1 MNFISLIPV
10 NWIILNN
17 LTRALFKRKNRLNI
31 ENPFQVW
38 NWGPAEYVPSAKAHE
53 RHLDIRQAYV
63 ARNAT
68 IFKNN
73 HKGDRAFGSILHR
86 RPVRPDSRFLS
97 RSLFTI
103 FEINPIIILLAY
115 TNSNTDIDTGKRK
128 FNSYSRYLK
137 ISEQK
142 WKRTWWLF
150 PLYDSN
156 SECFKISWKY

>member
-1 MNFISLIPV
+1 MQ
-10 NWIILNN
+10 
-17 LTRALFKRKNRLNI
+17 T
-31 ENPFQVW
+31 
-38 NWGPAEYVPSAKAHE
+38 G
-53 RHLDIRQAYV
+53 AYV

-156 SECFKISWKY
+156 SECIKISWKYEVGQVMMAVPTFRFKFKIFKILGKIMKSDKSWWLFRLFDSSSKFFEN

>member
-1 MNFISLIPV
+1 MLWYFKSSYVECAIGRTSYIVV
-10 NWIILNN
+10 NWL
-17 LTRALFKRKNRLNI
+17 L
-31 ENPFQVW
+31 
-38 NWGPAEYVPSAKAHE
+38 SA
-53 RHLDIRQAYV
+53 AYV

>member
-1 MNFISLIPV
+1 MRTSKYWLHHQTYFIYRMLKWRQRWSPGDKT
-10 NWIILNN
+10 WQ
-17 LTRALFKRKNRLNI
+17 RAQRGHTKKNQSYPKGTSEI
-31 ENPFQVW
+31 
-38 NWGPAEYVPSAKAHE
+38 S
-53 RHLDIRQAYV
+53 DAYV

-142 WKRTWWLF
+142 WNRTWWLF
-150 PLYDSN
+150 RLYDSN
-156 SECFKISWKY
+156 WEFWEK

>member
-1 MNFISLIPV
+1 MKSNIHCYDIILKSTIMGNYLNVISYCISLLILPSCRDTFGSLY
-10 NWIILNN
+10 NW
-17 LTRALFKRKNRLNI
+17 FM
-31 ENPFQVW
+31 
-38 NWGPAEYVPSAKAHE
+38 
-53 RHLDIRQAYV
+53 
-63 ARNAT
+63 
-68 IFKNN
+68 

-156 SECFKISWKY
+156 SESFKISWKY